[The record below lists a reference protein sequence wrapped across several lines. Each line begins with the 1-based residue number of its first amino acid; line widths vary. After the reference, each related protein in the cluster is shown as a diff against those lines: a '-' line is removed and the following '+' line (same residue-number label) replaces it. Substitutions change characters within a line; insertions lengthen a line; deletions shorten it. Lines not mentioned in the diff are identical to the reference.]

1 MVCLT
6 LEKKPTPHNLTKPRG
21 AQAPQKEKNKMTLT
35 TTIEF
40 TDGVYNIEYVMSSVT
55 NELKIVEMTK
65 NGKFHRMNWIK
76 DKTTKKNME
85 TILEMDYKNKLAS
98 K

>member
-1 MVCLT
+1 
-6 LEKKPTPHNLTKPRG
+6 
-21 AQAPQKEKNKMTLT
+21 MTLT

-76 DKTTKKNME
+76 NANLRELIYKM
-85 TILEMDYKNKLAS
+85 LEESYEYQSQD
-98 K
+98 